1 MSAADMVVVIV
12 GPVAVIYGGG
22 QIPSANLIIGMIIAK
37 LLQLDCEVYGVH
49 RSFLGMSDI
58 SFYEKVTLDNAKEIQ
73 KQIGTYLSMCRK
85 FDPADKK
92 NYNQIIAVLRELG
105 IHKLIVPGGDG
116 SSRAMSD
123 LVKRARKV
131 GYPLQVIFVPCTI
144 DGIAGSTQ
152 TVGYNPAV
160 AESFRHALFMI
171 PNAFATWNPKFATPR
186 IPIIEIQGRNR
197 NDIAVGVMR
206 EISKAGSIGKYSL
219 DDFDLIFIPAAY
231 KWSINDLLDRIYLED
246 RETAIVVAEG
256 AAPTEEYWGAIKGDG
271 VGEKLKNI
279 ITSGKKRECNLD
291 VVGYLSQTND
301 CISEEEIHLIDEWTD
316 FAIKTMAKTDKS
328 LAIIK
333 NGDKFSTKS
342 IHTFAKATNSK
353 DAIPLTEAELAE
365 FSKNLL

>member
-1 MSAADMVVVIV
+1 MSAADMVIVVI
-12 GPVAVIYGGG
+12 GPVAIIYGGG
-22 QIPSANLIIGMIIAK
+22 QIPSANLIIGMFIAK

-49 RSFLGMSDI
+49 KSFMGMSEI
-58 SFYEKVTLDNAKEIQ
+58 SFYEKFTLDKAEEIQ

-92 NYNQIIAVLRELG
+92 NYKQIIAVLKELG
-105 IHKLIVPGGDG
+105 IHKLIIPGGDG
-116 SSRAMSD
+116 SSRAVSA
-123 LVKRARKV
+123 LIKRAKKV
-131 GYPLQVIFVPCTI
+131 GYELQVIFVPCTI
-144 DGIAGSTQ
+144 DGIAGSL

-160 AESFRHALFMI
+160 MESFRHVLFMI
-171 PNAFATWNPKFATPR
+171 PNAFATWNPSFVTPR

-219 DDFDLIFIPAAY
+219 DDFNLIFIPAAY
-231 KWSINDLLDRIYLED
+231 EWSINDLLDRIYSED
-246 RETAIVVAEG
+246 KETAIIVAEG

-271 VGEKLKNI
+271 VGEKIKNVV
-279 ITSGKKRECNLD
+279 TSGKKRECNLD

-328 LAIIK
+328 LAIVK
-333 NGDKFSTKS
+333 NGDKLSTKS

-353 DAIPLTEAELAE
+353 DAIPLTEVELAE